1 MREVAEELGN
11 TAAVARGSYVDPR
24 VVAGYQQ
31 GVTIAVAARRAHRAR
46 RPDAAQEILDKATRM
61 LIHRIA
67 KNNSAPGRVDLAKT
81 A

>member
-24 VVAGYQQ
+24 VITGYEQDL
-31 GVTIAVAARRAHRAR
+31 TIAAAARRAQRAH

-61 LIHRIA
+61 LIRRVA
-67 KNNSAPGRVDLAKT
+67 KNTNAFGRARLAKT